1 MEERMSELDPL
12 IHQALRLKIMAAL
25 VALEAR
31 QQINFV
37 ELRVCTGATDGNLG
51 AHLQKLEDG
60 GYIAIEK
67 TYVKKKPC
75 SFIQATHKGRAAF
88 ENHVAALKAIIG

>member
-1 MEERMSELDPL
+1 MNELDPL

-25 VALEAR
+25 AALEPR

-37 ELRVCTGATDGNLG
+37 ELRECTGATDGNLG
-51 AHLQKLEDG
+51 AHLQKLEEG

-67 TYVKKKPC
+67 TFVKKKPC
-75 SFIQATHKGRAAF
+75 SFIQATNKGRAAF
-88 ENHVAALKAIIG
+88 DTHVAALREIIG

>member
-1 MEERMSELDPL
+1 MSELDPL

-25 VALEAR
+25 AALNPE

-37 ELRVCTGATDGNLG
+37 ELRASTGATDGNLG
-51 AHLQKLEDG
+51 AHLQKLEEG

-75 SFIQATHKGRAAF
+75 SFVQVTNKGRAAF
-88 ENHVAALKAIIG
+88 EQHVAALKAIIG